1 MKKEISMNNPIFK
14 KLVTNICAEHYS
26 IAKTE
31 DSNLA
36 YLWYMYVDG
45 TKKGTFKPFMFIAEC
60 NLLKAIGLITE
71 DEVENL
77 LGMFKSVDEDNMY
90 ITTLSIN
97 TLRKKRI
104 KDFGLYTKD
113 NPNYSK
119 LDYTR
124 DVINTNVFMSA

>member
-1 MKKEISMNNPIFK
+1 MNNPIFK

-26 IAKTE
+26 IAKTK

-45 TKKGTFKPFMFIAEC
+45 TKKGTFKPFMFVAEC

-124 DVINTNVFMSA
+124 DVISTSVFTSI